1 MSYKDSAHKNLL
13 MGVSQQAPQDR
24 LPGQLS
30 EQLNMIS
37 DPVTGL
43 RRRPGTEF
51 IKALLM
57 LDLGDKPRPKVYHTD
72 INNRSVVFLVFPHLG
87 SLYVFDDQTGELL
100 QSYQDQAYLKSASAQ
115 ALRLVTMGD
124 EVFIANTGIKPS
136 KLPATAGKNPD
147 RFGYFYIPAGQYAK
161 DFTITFTNSKTG
173 ASYIATYTTP
183 DGKGESDAQ
192 RTSVHAIAWQLYGK
206 IYGRAAQKLPNDPM
220 LDDPARPAVTADPAL
235 QPIRDAT
242 VASGLSMGYVGLQL
256 SDAWSLTITSNTGS
270 GYLRT
275 SGDMTIRASDEL
287 PASLPTTADY
297 PATSGGTA
305 FMDGVIV
312 AAGTSAN
319 LTYFRWDAGT
329 GRWKEDAAYG
339 DGTGFQNMPHR
350 LRWDSAG
357 WAFGMPEYLKRPA
370 GDIAS
375 NPDFNFLKSAGITG
389 MTTFQGRLVF
399 LSNEYAC
406 MSASNDPLRWY
417 KRSATAL
424 ADDDPV
430 EVAAQG
436 TLTAP
441 YQYGITYNKD
451 LILFSRRYQAVI
463 PGGGVITPRTASL
476 SVTTTYEAD
485 MSAVP
490 FAAGRSLYFATPRS
504 LGFVGIHE
512 MSPSPSTDSHY
523 VADDVTSHIPSYI
536 PGPAAYITGA
546 STSGFLVTGSDVDPA
561 DRLTVYQYIW
571 AGADKVQQAW
581 HRWELHKQIL
591 GVYFSGDTMM
601 CIVYGAGQVILLR
614 LNLRALTGQ
623 AGLPAPRYDMQRKV
637 VCSTAG
643 HLAVDTEYFSGVVHD
658 LRVYR
663 VTPGVGQFLERRIF
677 EPVEVVGGQTS
688 IPVPEAEVGHE
699 YIIGHGY
706 ESMMEPSPP
715 VVRDYNGAPITTT
728 RATLRGY
735 RVSYKD
741 TGEFEYKIGDSVRPG
756 QWIDTTPLRLF
767 SRRLDAGQPFVDT
780 AVVPLP
786 ARVDML
792 TSSLVLRAD
801 GPYDMNVSSLEYG
814 YKHNQ
819 RHRRA

>member
-24 LPGQLS
+24 IPGQLT
-30 EQLNMIS
+30 EQVNMLS

-51 IKALLM
+51 IKVLLSA
-57 LDLGDKPRPKVYHTD
+57 DLTTATRPKIYHTD
-72 INNRSVVFLVFPHLG
+72 INSRSVVFVVFPHTG
-87 SLYVFDDQTGELL
+87 DLYVFDDQTGEQL
-100 QSYQDQAYLKSASAQ
+100 QAYLAQEYLKADAAQ

-124 EVFIANTGIKPS
+124 EVFIANTRIKPS
-136 KLPATAGKNPD
+136 KAAATTTKDPA
-147 RFGYFYIPAGQYAK
+147 RFGYWYVPAGQYAK
-161 DFTITFTNSKTG
+161 EFAVTIRNTRTNAEYRVS
-173 ASYIATYTTP
+173 YTTP
-183 DGKGESDAQ
+183 SGQGASDSTLA
-192 RTSVHAIAWQLYGK
+192 SVHAIAWNLYGQ
-206 IYGRAAQKLPNDPM
+206 IYGRPA
-220 LDDPARPAVTADPAL
+220 LDTARPLIAAKPEYAAIVA
-235 QPIRDAT
+235 AT
-242 VASGLSMGYVGLQL
+242 VASNVDMGYVAIQMD
-256 SDAWSLTITSNTGS
+256 STWDVTITSNTGS
-270 GYLRT
+270 GFLRV

-287 PASLPTTADY
+287 PGTLPALPD
-297 PATSGGTA
+297 GTA

-312 AAGTSAN
+312 GTGTSAN
-319 LTYFRWDAGT
+319 LTYFRWTQAS
-329 GRWKEDAAYG
+329 GRWKEDAAFG
-339 DGTGFQNMPHR
+339 DGTGFLNMPWR
-350 LRWDSAG
+350 VKWDSAG
-357 WAFGMPEYLKRPA
+357 WVWDMPTYLPRPA
-370 GDIAS
+370 GDLES
-375 NPDFNFLKSAGITG
+375 NPDFNFLKSPGITG

-417 KRSATAL
+417 KRSAAAL

-463 PGGGVITPRTASL
+463 TGGGIITPRTASL

-490 FAAGRSLYFATPRS
+490 FAAGRSLYFAAPRS

-571 AGADKVQQAW
+571 SGAEKIQQSW

-601 CIVYGAGQVILLR
+601 CIVYGAGQVILMR

-637 VCSTAG
+637 VCGAAG
-643 HLAVDTEYFSGVVHD
+643 RLAVDTAYYNSVAHD

-677 EPVEVVGGQTS
+677 DPVEVAGDQTS

-706 ESMMEPSPP
+706 ESSMEPSPP
-715 VVRDYNGAPITTT
+715 VVRDYNGVPITTT

-741 TGEFEYKIGDSVRPG
+741 TGEFEYKIGDLVRPG

-767 SRRLDAGQPFVDT
+767 SRKLDAGQPFVDT

-801 GPYDMNVSSLEYG
+801 GPYDMNISSLEYG
-814 YKHNQ
+814 YKSNQ
-819 RHRRA
+819 RYRRA

>member
-30 EQLNMIS
+30 EQINMIS

-43 RRRPGTEF
+43 RRRPGTEYVRV
-51 IKALLM
+51 LLNA
-57 LDLGDKPRPKVYHTD
+57 DLSGTIRPKLYHTD
-72 INNRSVVFLVFPHLG
+72 INSRSVVFVVFPSPG
-87 SLYVFDDQTGELL
+87 DLYVFDDQTGALL
-100 QSYQDQAYLKSASAQ
+100 QSYLAQPYLRATAPQS
-115 ALRLVTMGD
+115 LRLVTMGD
-124 EVFIANTGIKPS
+124 EVFIANTEIRPTKAT
-136 KLPATAGKNPD
+136 ATAGKDPD
-147 RFGYFYIPAGQYAK
+147 RFGYFYIPAGQYSK
-161 DFTITFTNSKTG
+161 EFGITVTNSQTG
-173 ASYIATYTTP
+173 VQYTTAYVTP
-183 DGKGESDAQ
+183 DGRGDNDSKLAA
-192 RTSVHAIAWQLYGK
+192 VHAIAWQLYGR
-206 IYGRAAQKLPNDPM
+206 IYGRDAVVGDLS
-220 LDDPARPAVTADPAL
+220 RPAVAADPAMSAVAA
-235 QPIRDAT
+235 AT
-242 VASGLSMGYVGLQL
+242 VHSGLNQGYVGIQL
-256 SDAWSLTITSNTGS
+256 GAGWSVTITSNTGS
-270 GYLRT
+270 GFLRT
-275 SGDMTIRASDEL
+275 SGDMTIRSADEL
-287 PASLPTTADY
+287 PASLPTTEAG
-297 PATSGGTA
+297 AA
-305 FMDGVIV
+305 FMDGIIV
-312 AAGTSAN
+312 ATGTSAN
-319 LTYFRWDAGT
+319 QTYFRWEHGT

-339 DGTGFQNMPHR
+339 AGTGFLNMPHR

-357 WAFGMPEYLKRPA
+357 WAFGMPAYPARPA
-370 GDIAS
+370 GDVES
-375 NPDFNFLKSAGITG
+375 NPDFNFLKSPGITG
-389 MTTFQGRLVF
+389 LTTFQGRLVL

-417 KRSATAL
+417 KRSAAAL
-424 ADDDPV
+424 SDDDPV

-451 LILFSRRYQAVI
+451 LILFSRKYQAVI

-476 SVTTTYEAD
+476 SVSTTYEAD
-485 MSAVP
+485 MNCVP
-490 FAAGRSLYFATPRS
+490 FAAGRSLYFAAPRS

-536 PGPAAYITGA
+536 AGPAAYIAGA
-546 STSGFLVTGSDVDPA
+546 STSGFLVTGSDTDTP

-571 AGADKVQQAW
+571 AGAEKVQQAW
-581 HRWELHKQIL
+581 HRWDLHKQVL

-601 CIVYGAGQVILLR
+601 CIVYGGFQVILMR

-623 AGLPAPRYDMQRKV
+623 AGLPAPRYDMQRPV
-637 VCSTAG
+637 SCTVAG
-643 HLAVDTEYFSGVVHD
+643 RLTVDTGYYDTIKHD
-658 LRVYR
+658 PRVYR
-663 VTPGVGQFLERRIF
+663 TSAGVGQYLERRAL
-677 EPVEVVGGQTS
+677 EVYWDGGPT
-688 IPVPEAEVGHE
+688 IDFLVPEAEVGQQ
-699 YIIGHGY
+699 YIAGHGY
-706 ESMMEPSPP
+706 TSEMEPSPP
-715 VVRDYNGAPITTT
+715 VVRDHNDVPITTS

-741 TGEFEYKIGDSVRPG
+741 TGEFQYKIGDAARPG

-780 AVVPLP
+780 SVVPLP

-814 YKHNQ
+814 YKHNL